1 MRVPP
6 PGAMLGA
13 MTTEPQ
19 RATKVVARVYIEPW
33 PAGGWVVRLAD
44 HPLPVS
50 RHDTQHEAEF
60 RAAAYRRAIAR
71 GERLALGSSAR

>member
-1 MRVPP
+1 
-6 PGAMLGA
+6 

-19 RATKVVARVYIEPW
+19 RAAKLVARVYIEPW

-50 RHDTQHEAEF
+50 KHDTQDEAEF
-60 RAAAYRRAIAR
+60 RAAAYQRAIAR
-71 GERLALGSSAR
+71 GKRLALG